1 MLGMAESH
9 KTEASSKLTT
19 TTERGS
25 EAQQYLPPQCC
36 AVLFTLSVHGEKSF
50 GGLSAGMES
59 WTLLSQILGFNYP
72 G

>member
-25 EAQQYLPPQCC
+25 EAQQYLLQCSP
-36 AVLFTLSVHGEKSF
+36 LSPF
-50 GGLSAGMES
+50 MERKA
-59 WTLLSQILGFNYP
+59 LEVYPLGWKV
-72 G
+72 GHC

>member
-36 AVLFTLSVHGEKSF
+36 AVQCSPVSPL
-50 GGLSAGMES
+50 MERKA
-59 WTLLSQILGFNYP
+59 LEVYPLGWKV
-72 G
+72 GHC